1 MSSLTTAGS
10 SMEEQY
16 YSVPVSAE
24 EVGTHLSLGIGGG
37 SGGGGAKSLWLAP
50 PPRTVQL
57 FGEVLSVQD
66 DDLRDSDEAQA
77 LQHHRGRPTGAAAT
91 ASRKK
96 KRDAAAGGGTATAA
110 AADRHQSK
118 KSKTTCRD
126 DGDGGGGGGRKKLR
140 LTAAQATML
149 EDSFRAHNILSRGE
163 KQELA
168 RRVGLSARQVDVW
181 FQNRRA
187 RTKLKQTEVDCDLLR
202 RWCDR
207 LTDDNARLRR
217 DLADLRRAAASST
230 SLGAA
235 ICASCGADKQQLDC
249 GNMLA

>member
-1 MSSLTTAGS
+1 MSSLTTATT

-16 YSVPVSAE
+16 YSVSAE
-24 EVGTHLSLGIGGG
+24 EVGTHLSLGIG
-37 SGGGGAKSLWLAP
+37 SGGGANSLRLAPP

-96 KRDAAAGGGTATAA
+96 KRDAAAGGGTATAT

-149 EDSFRAHNILSRGE
+149 EDSFRAHNILSRVCRMH
-163 KQELA
+163 A
-168 RRVGLSARQVDVW
+168 
-181 FQNRRA
+181 
-187 RTKLKQTEVDCDLLR
+187 
-202 RWCDR
+202 
-207 LTDDNARLRR
+207 
-217 DLADLRRAAASST
+217 
-230 SLGAA
+230 
-235 ICASCGADKQQLDC
+235 
-249 GNMLA
+249 